1 MNIKGRNINIFGD
14 INKSLPVVYLHTVR
28 SEGHAVWE
36 QCQKMGA
43 RKFLLV
49 EIDGVNWN
57 DDMSP
62 WPLSKLFPGDAPCG
76 GKAEEWLS
84 VLTQEIIRQ
93 VEKELHVTKR
103 FIAGYSLAGLFAMWS
118 AFNTALFDGV
128 ISGSGSFWYPD
139 FLDYVHKHEF
149 MKTPESIYFSLGDK
163 EHISK
168 IQLLTTVEDNTRS
181 LYEYF
186 REAGINT
193 IFELNNGNHF
203 QQGAWRM
210 AKGIKWSLQQ
220 IAK

>member
-1 MNIKGRNINIFGD
+1 MNIKGKNIHVFGD
-14 INKSLPVVYLHTVR
+14 TSMSLPIVYLHTVR
-28 SEGHAVWE
+28 GEGYTVWE
-36 QCQKMGA
+36 QCLKMGT
-43 RKFLLV
+43 RKFILV
-49 EIDGVNWN
+49 EVDGVNWN

-62 WPLSKLFPGDAPCG
+62 WPLGKLFSGDEPCG
-76 GKAEEWLS
+76 GKAGEWLG

-93 VEKELHVTKR
+93 TEKEFHVTKR
-103 FIAGYSLAGLFAMWS
+103 FIAGYSLAGLFALWT
-118 AFNTALFDGV
+118 AFNTDLFDGI

-139 FLDYVHKHEF
+139 FLHYVYGHEF
-149 MKTPESIYFSLGDK
+149 MKTPESIYLSVGDK
-163 EHISK
+163 ERISK

-186 REAGINT
+186 WKAGINT